1 MRLRF
6 LATIII
12 LILVKL
18 NCSTSEKSNNLTI
31 IDGSTMGTYYAV
43 KIPSQTLDSL
53 NLNTKQLQSSIDS
66 LLDSINQKMS
76 TYIED
81 SEISRFNHY
90 QNTDWFS
97 ISKELRQVI
106 ESSIIISQK
115 SGGTF
120 DITVGPLVNLWGF
133 GIENRDEL
141 IPTDEE
147 VKNRM
152 AVVGYKKISTHSE
165 PSAIK
170 KEIVEMFCDLSGIA
184 KGYGVDKIAELLD
197 SLNIE
202 NYLVDI
208 GGEIKTKGKNHLRK
222 AWKIGISTP
231 DDKMGIQKV
240 VLLENKSVATSG
252 DYRNYFEKDGIRY
265 SHTIDPRTG
274 RPITHRLA
282 SVTVVHDTCMIA
294 DGLAT
299 AITVLGPQN
308 GYEFALREE
317 LPVFMIVRQQE
328 GFIEK
333 MTPKFKKYLSQKKI
347 KSKL

>member
-1 MRLRF
+1 MRIQD
-6 LATIII
+6 LAAIII
-12 LILVKL
+12 LILIIL
-18 NCSTSEKSNNLTI
+18 NCSAPEKSNNLSI

-43 KIPSQTLDSL
+43 KIPSSTLNSL
-53 NLNTKQLQSSIDS
+53 YLDTKQLQSSVDS

-90 QNTDWFS
+90 QSTDWFP

-106 ESSIIISQK
+106 ESSIVISRK

-133 GIENRDEL
+133 GIENRNEL

-152 AVVGYKKISTHSE
+152 AIVGYKKISTNSE

-170 KEIVEMFCDLSGIA
+170 KEIAEIFCDLSGIA
-184 KGYGVDKIAELLD
+184 KGFGVDKIAELLD
-197 SLNIE
+197 SLNVE

-222 AWKIGISTP
+222 PWKVGISTP

-265 SHTIDPRTG
+265 SHTINPRTG
-274 RPITHRLA
+274 RPIAHRLA
-282 SVTVVHDTCMIA
+282 SVTVVHDSCMIA

-299 AITVLGPQN
+299 AINVLGPQN

-317 LPVFMIVRQQE
+317 LPVFMIVREQE

-333 MTPKFKKYLSQKKI
+333 MTPKFKRYISQKKD
-347 KSKL
+347 KK